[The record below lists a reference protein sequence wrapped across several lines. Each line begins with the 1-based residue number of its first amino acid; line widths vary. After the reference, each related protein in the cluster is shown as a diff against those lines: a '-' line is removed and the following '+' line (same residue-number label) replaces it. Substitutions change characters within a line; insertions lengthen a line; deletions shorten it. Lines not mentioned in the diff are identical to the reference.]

1 MGTTPLNN
9 KNHEII
15 LASASKVRARLLKNA
30 GVIFSVQ
37 AAHVDEAAIKSA
49 DDAKGMET
57 GELAACLAQ
66 AKALEISLEKPH
78 CLVIGADQILQ
89 CGERLFDKPVDRHMA
104 REHLRH
110 LRGKTHA
117 LVNATCVLRNGDRV
131 WHYTDQAHL
140 TMRSFDDD
148 FVERYLDKIGTNALG
163 AVGAYHLEELGAQL
177 FSRVEGD
184 FFSILGLPLLPLLA
198 FLREQ
203 GVVAP

>member
-1 MGTTPLNN
+1 M
-9 KNHEII
+9 
-15 LASASKVRARLLKNA
+15 ASASKARARLLENA

-37 AAHVDEAAIKSA
+37 ASHVDEAAIKSTNEG
-49 DDAKGMET
+49 KGLET
-57 GELAACLAQ
+57 PELASCLAR
-66 AKALEISLEKPH
+66 AKAHEISLGKPH

-89 CGERLFDKPVDRHMA
+89 CNGHLFDKPADRDAA
-104 REHLRH
+104 REHLRR

-117 LVNATCVLRNGDRV
+117 LVNATYVLRNGDPV
-131 WHYTDQAHL
+131 WHYTDEARL

-148 FVERYLDKIGTNALG
+148 FVERYLDKMGADALG
-163 AVGAYHLEELGAQL
+163 VLGAYHLEGPGAQL